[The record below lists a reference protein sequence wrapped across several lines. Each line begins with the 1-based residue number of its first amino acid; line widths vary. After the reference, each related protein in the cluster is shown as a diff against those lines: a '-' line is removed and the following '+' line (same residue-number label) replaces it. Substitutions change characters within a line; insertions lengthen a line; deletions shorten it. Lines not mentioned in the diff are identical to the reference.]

1 MRNCCR
7 DSDCKEMS
15 QQCLQPFRKI
25 EFNRVPGFPEKMI
38 GCIDKIMNHMN
49 QDLVQ
54 LLESGVSF
62 TTKCY
67 DRDKT
72 QCMLVDEYASQRFS
86 SQNNSQRF
94 AEPTILQMRLH
105 ARCKLLVSD
114 NSLSTHV
121 RPRQRSDV
129 PSKYSLIKRPRLST
143 ISGSSFCACKHL
155 RKHSTT
161 GCILVKTR

>member
-1 MRNCCR
+1 M
-7 DSDCKEMS
+7 
-15 QQCLQPFRKI
+15 P
-25 EFNRVPGFPEKMI
+25 
-38 GCIDKIMNHMN
+38 
-49 QDLVQ
+49 
-54 LLESGVSF
+54 GVSF

-72 QCMLVDEYASQRFS
+72 QCMLVDEYASQQFS

-161 GCILVKTR
+161 DASLSRLGRRIECWQSIESEFCDYDTPHKTKKS